1 MPKTRRG
8 IYHDLRESTYTAFN
22 NGAVFF
28 FSSKLYREKFLN
40 QYKNYRDRH
49 IRTIQEILP
58 EMGRYYRDR
67 LYLYYDI
74 QLYDEIEK
82 RGFRCLYEGTEFSCR
97 ENFQK
102 FALQRTINTN
112 IEDWSETHGRK

>member
-28 FSSKLYREKFLN
+28 FSSKLYRDKFLS

-49 IRTIQEILP
+49 IKTVREVLP
-58 EMGRYYRDR
+58 EMDRYYRDR

-74 QLYDEIEK
+74 QLYSEIEK
-82 RGFRCLYEGTEFSCR
+82 RGFRCLYEGTEFTCR
-97 ENFQK
+97 KDFQK